1 MKPRF
6 TLGILYVF
14 GFFFLYCFLL
24 VAPALW
30 EVLQSTP
37 AGPEQQ
43 EVAAQVA
50 KETIQPHL
58 WIALIAAIGTVALGM
73 YRGVLPG
80 TRP

>member
-24 VAPALW
+24 VAPGLW

-37 AGPEQQ
+37 VGPEQE

-50 KETIQPHL
+50 KETIQPRL
-58 WIALIAAIGTVALGM
+58 WIALVAAVATVALGM

>member
-6 TLGILYVF
+6 TLAILYIF

-37 AGPEQQ
+37 VGPEQE

-50 KETIQPHL
+50 KETIQPRL
-58 WIALIAAIGTVALGM
+58 WIAFVAAVATVALGM
-73 YRGVLPG
+73 SRGVLPG